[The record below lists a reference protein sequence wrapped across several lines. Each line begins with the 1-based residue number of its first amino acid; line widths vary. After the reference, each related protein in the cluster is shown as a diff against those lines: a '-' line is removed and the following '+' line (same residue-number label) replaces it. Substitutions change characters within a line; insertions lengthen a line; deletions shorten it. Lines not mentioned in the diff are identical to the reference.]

1 MWQISINSPDGKLTF
16 VWTMPAE
23 ADGAQVTVSD
33 EQGEVLLSQGT
44 TEGRIELN
52 PQDYAQGTCTLRVE
66 VRSGET
72 SLACEELRFTLVQGN
87 PGGGR
92 PSGGGFGGGSRGSG
106 GSGGAGMEG
115 EVEQGF
121 RVTPGQALTS
131 SHASGSRDMQLY
143 GTVALEASD
152 AEMTRLT
159 LGETEL
165 NLTLDGGAAFT
176 ASLNDSMLYLQ
187 PVSSGEHWGINLSAL
202 ETLNRSGIET
212 LSLVLEGDRIEL
224 STALELCGGVYASLR
239 SQGCVAKDFLLEVE
253 SRQLY
258 IAVNGARYRLTGSGE
273 LASD

>member
-1 MWQISINSPDGKLTF
+1 M
-16 VWTMPAE
+16 
-23 ADGAQVTVSD
+23 
-33 EQGEVLLSQGT
+33 
-44 TEGRIELN
+44 
-52 PQDYAQGTCTLRVE
+52 
-66 VRSGET
+66 
-72 SLACEELRFTLVQGN
+72 
-87 PGGGR
+87 
-92 PSGGGFGGGSRGSG
+92 
-106 GSGGAGMEG
+106 
-115 EVEQGF
+115 EQGF

-187 PVSSGEHWGINLSAL
+187 PVSSGERWELSLSAL

-253 SRQLY
+253 SQQLY